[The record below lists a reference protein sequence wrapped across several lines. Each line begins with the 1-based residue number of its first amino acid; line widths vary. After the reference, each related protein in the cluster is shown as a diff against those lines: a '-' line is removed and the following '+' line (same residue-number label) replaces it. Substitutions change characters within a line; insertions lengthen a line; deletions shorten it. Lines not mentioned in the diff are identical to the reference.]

1 VKSIRFFVTTDDGV
15 KVYLDHTL
23 IIDSWHN
30 ERGNEKRA
38 TANLTAHKYHDIK
51 IEYKEEVGLAY
62 MQLHWTSK
70 SIQKTLIPQDQLYY
84 PTHISRSPF
93 STEVLQKFY
102 SQIITITMLQLQ
114 ENLLI
119 LLYKLKMH

>member
-1 VKSIRFFVTTDDGV
+1 VTTDDGV

-38 TANLTAHKYHDIK
+38 TVNLTAHRYHDIK
-51 IEYKEEVGLAY
+51 IKYKEEVGLAY
-62 MQLHWTSK
+62 MRLYWTSK